1 MDKGPRSLKLLTKLF
16 RPLIIRKLNMSSC
29 AVDTVNAI
37 KINICL
43 TSQKNI
49 EKNKFGQSLQD
60 THNPYNQCS
69 QKIFIVGPPYI

>member
-29 AVDTVNAI
+29 AVETVNAI

-43 TSQKNI
+43 TSQ
-49 EKNKFGQSLQD
+49 QR
-60 THNPYNQCS
+60 
-69 QKIFIVGPPYI
+69 